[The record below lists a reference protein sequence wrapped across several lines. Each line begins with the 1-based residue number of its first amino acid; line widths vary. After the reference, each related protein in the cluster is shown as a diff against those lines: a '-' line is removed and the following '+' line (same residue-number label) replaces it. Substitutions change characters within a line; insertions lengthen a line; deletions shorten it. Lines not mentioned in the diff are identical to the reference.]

1 MIKCYV
7 FEVALLSPSLT
18 NVALYDPAKSNNAVV
33 TFTAD
38 PLNEQLNPYA
48 DHEYLPVCKSGKQR
62 KNKVP
67 VDPLWLTD
75 GLKSGNENVVQWSA
89 PAKTGDGDKEA
100 GTAIQGEVI
109 VQFKFTSPVEI
120 QNVTVYSTS
129 SSHSWNGSVL
139 MAYSDGLWRPLI
151 KTFAVVIDDTLNP
164 HDMNDPPVA

>member
-1 MIKCYV
+1 MVGLCD
-7 FEVALLSPSLT
+7 AGDGGGS
-18 NVALYDPAKSNNAVV
+18 
-33 TFTAD
+33 
-38 PLNEQLNPYA
+38 
-48 DHEYLPVCKSGKQR
+48 
-62 KNKVP
+62 
-67 VDPLWLTD
+67 VDGQEPQ
-75 GLKSGNENVVQWSA
+75 VR
-89 PAKTGDGDKEA
+89 PTGDGDKEA